1 LRAGTASH
9 RNKSSSSTIVPDD
22 SREGCPTHH
31 GDEDMKTM
39 ILALA
44 AVAALAGPAL
54 AHPAMHAQR
63 GGASMRGIDAQ
74 AMAPTGDT
82 VYANGAN
89 LGSDPDPQVRLQL
102 LKSAGLGDR

>member
-1 LRAGTASH
+1 
-9 RNKSSSSTIVPDD
+9 
-22 SREGCPTHH
+22 
-31 GDEDMKTM
+31 MKTM

-63 GGASMRGIDAQ
+63 GGASMRGADAQ
-74 AMAPTGDT
+74 AMAPAGADT
-82 VYANGAN
+82 VYAYGAN

>member
-1 LRAGTASH
+1 
-9 RNKSSSSTIVPDD
+9 
-22 SREGCPTHH
+22 
-31 GDEDMKTM
+31 MKTM

-63 GGASMRGIDAQ
+63 GGAGMRAADAQ
-74 AMAPTGDT
+74 TMAPTADT
-82 VYANGAN
+82 VYAYGAN